1 MTRKASH
8 DSELD
13 HFRGL
18 HSLRPTFGLVLDLI
32 ALVQRLETIGLN
44 NRVVHEHIIP
54 TSIRG
59 NESVTLASAEELHSS
74 LCHCYILSLVPMPR
88 TNGRELKTATA
99 SPEGSAAANRILSRQ
114 RAVAL
119 KEYLS
124 GRTDDRT
131 GIDTL
136 IRPRWIG
143 EDWQLLVRKVQQDT
157 EMDDRSAVLDIMS
170 SVKDPDAREAGIRK
184 RFPDAYKHIREIGR
198 AHV

>member
-74 LCHCYILSLVPMPR
+74 LVTFFPLFLCREQTEESSKPHRIPHLATPYHCTVLGDIRTKPTGTRIL
-88 TNGRELKTATA
+88 GRCTVTA
-99 SPEGSAAANRILSRQ
+99 SARRRRVRRCPTSAARRRCPRSRRCPSRSPHRSHSGTRPRCS
-114 RAVAL
+114 RAT
-119 KEYLS
+119 YRRGWRRRRS
-124 GRTDDRT
+124 C
-131 GIDTL
+131 
-136 IRPRWIG
+136 IRP
-143 EDWQLLVRKVQQDT
+143 
-157 EMDDRSAVLDIMS
+157 A
-170 SVKDPDAREAGIRK
+170 
-184 RFPDAYKHIREIGR
+184 
-198 AHV
+198 

>member
-44 NRVVHEHIIP
+44 NRVVHKHIIP

-74 LCHCYILSLVPMPR
+74 LCRSYAANKR
-88 TNGRELKTATA
+88 KRAQNRTA
-99 SPEGSAAANRILSRQ
+99 SPTSR
-114 RAVAL
+114 L
-119 KEYLS
+119 H
-124 GRTDDRT
+124 
-131 GIDTL
+131 I
-136 IRPRWIG
+136 I
-143 EDWQLLVRKVQQDT
+143 VR
-157 EMDDRSAVLDIMS
+157 
-170 SVKDPDAREAGIRK
+170 
-184 RFPDAYKHIREIGR
+184 Y
-198 AHV
+198 

>member
-8 DSELD
+8 DAELD

-32 ALVQRLETIGLN
+32 ALVQRRETIGLN

-88 TNGRELKTATA
+88 TNGRELKTAPHPPPRDSISLYGTRGHSHKASGTRILGRCTVTA
-99 SPEGSAAANRILSRQ
+99 SARRRRVRRCPTSAARRRCPRSR
-114 RAVAL
+114 RCPSRSPHRSR
-119 KEYLS
+119 S
-124 GRTDDRT
+124 GTRPRCSQATYRR
-131 GIDTL
+131 GWRRRRSC
-136 IRPRWIG
+136 IRP
-143 EDWQLLVRKVQQDT
+143 
-157 EMDDRSAVLDIMS
+157 A
-170 SVKDPDAREAGIRK
+170 
-184 RFPDAYKHIREIGR
+184 
-198 AHV
+198 